1 MSKIPERLFVG
12 LEIGNIRGS
21 CWIKLGEK
29 SKDRV
34 RDAEWCSVCNDPQL
48 AAGRGHLSFT

>member
-1 MSKIPERLFVG
+1 MTKIPERLFVG

-34 RDAEWCSVCNDPQL
+34 KDTEWCSVCNDPQM